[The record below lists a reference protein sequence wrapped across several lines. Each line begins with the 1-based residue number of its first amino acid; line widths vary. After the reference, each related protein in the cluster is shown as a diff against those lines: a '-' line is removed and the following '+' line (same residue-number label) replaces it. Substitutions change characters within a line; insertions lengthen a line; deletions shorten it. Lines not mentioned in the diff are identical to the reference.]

1 MPSYPLPPLRIRD
14 AARSKTCALAS
25 QSARAVA
32 IEEYDIDWGIT
43 VMDLSESAQELL
55 EQLWTATEEEDG
67 RGLESGSMR
76 PESVDELTRL
86 GLAERQDE
94 RVTLTSS
101 GKPEAAQ
108 AVRRHRLAERLLV
121 DVLSTDEARMDE
133 HACRFEHALVDGAD
147 ESICTLLGHP
157 KYCPHGKPIPEG
169 RCCRQL
175 RDSADRLITPLS
187 ELQEGQRGHIA
198 YIHAHDHSHLQKL
211 IAMGVLP
218 GVPISLLRRFPSF
231 VFEIGYSQFAVDEGI
246 AADIRVRLGNG

>member
-1 MPSYPLPPLRIRD
+1 
-14 AARSKTCALAS
+14 
-25 QSARAVA
+25 
-32 IEEYDIDWGIT
+32 
-43 VMDLSESAQELL
+43 MDLSEGAQEILELL
-55 EQLWTATEEEDG
+55 WIATEEEG
-67 RGLESGSMR
+67 HGGLESGSIR
-76 PESVDELTRL
+76 PESVDELVRL
-86 GLAERQDE
+86 DLAERKGE
-94 RVTLTSS
+94 RVILTAS
-101 GKPEAAQ
+101 GKPQAAY

-121 DVLSTDEARMDE
+121 DVLSTDETRIEE

-169 RCCRQL
+169 GCCRQL
-175 RDSADRLITPLS
+175 RDSVDRLISPLS

-218 GVPISLLRRFPSF
+218 GASISLLRRSPSF